1 MNGERGEMEYKLKC
15 SGRTKYCS
23 APDEDGIFIVILQ
36 CSILI
41 LDETIKRMFTN
52 SNKIKKSI
60 AKVSAS
66 FFLSI
71 LFFFS

>member
-1 MNGERGEMEYKLKC
+1 MNGERGGMEYKLKC

-23 APDEDGIFIVILQ
+23 APDEDGILMVILQ

-41 LDETIKRMFTN
+41 LNETIKRMFTN

-60 AKVSAS
+60 AKVRSS
-66 FFLSI
+66 FFLHT
-71 LFFFS
+71 FFF